1 MNVTDGTLRW
11 GQGGLGQ
18 SIPNGLRNLLWMGV
32 TLLALF
38 PIGYLVWT
46 HPAHPIFMNVAALA
60 IIAILLLILYEPIT
74 GIWFSLLVV
83 YWNLSNIIHMRLHF
97 GWTLR
102 GLLLWTALAWWL
114 HRRLESQP
122 PPLRWPLWKGWLA
135 YAGVMAV
142 SAAFAAYPSA
152 ALLNLDGVAK
162 DIILFYLVVNL
173 LLTPRDWH
181 RGLWALLAA
190 GGLLAMPALYQG
202 ITGSHFAFW
211 GLAPQKYAGLYQQ
224 SMGYRAS
231 GALGDPNFFA
241 MVLIALMPLALV
253 EIERPGSPRR
263 RLLAG
268 VILAMMMGA
277 SILTYSRAGFLGL
290 LALGAAFMWHWR
302 RHLRAWLAILA
313 AMLIMAGLT
322 PRSYWLRIFS
332 LHQLS
337 RGMYQTSDPSLE
349 GRRNENL
356 IGLAMLKRHPWLGV
370 GPGNYYMV
378 YRRYDARIGLM
389 PVHGRREAH
398 DLFMETAAE
407 TGVLGLAAFLFL
419 LGAAFRNIAATLR
432 QWRRQ
437 KHRPGLL
444 WQWSLGLGMGVYLF
458 LSIFLHDAFFRHF
471 VLILALSQLGYSLAR
486 EAARPR
492 APRRPPARIPAPQEQ
507 FAIES

>member
-1 MNVTDGTLRW
+1 MNGAAGTLGW

-18 SIPNGLRNLLWMGV
+18 LIPSGLKNLLWMGV
-32 TLLALF
+32 TLGALF

-46 HPAHPIFMNVAALA
+46 HPAHPILMSAAALT

-74 GIWFSLLVV
+74 GVWFSLLVV

-102 GLLLWTALAWWL
+102 GLLLWTGLSWWL
-114 HRRLESQP
+114 HRRLESHP
-122 PPLRWPLWKGWLA
+122 PALRWPLWKGWLA
-135 YAGVMAV
+135 YAGVMMV
-142 SAAFAAYPSA
+142 STIMAAYPGT
-152 ALLNLDGVAK
+152 ALINLDGVAK

-190 GGLLAMPALYQG
+190 GGLLAMPALFQG
-202 ITGSHFAFW
+202 MTGSHFAFW
-211 GLAPQKYAGLYQQ
+211 GLAPQKYAGIYLQ
-224 SMGYRAS
+224 SKGYRAS

-277 SILTYSRAGFLGL
+277 TILTYSRAGFLGL
-290 LALGAAFMWHWR
+290 LVLGAAFMWHWR

-322 PRSYWLRIFS
+322 PRSYWRRIFS

-337 RGMYQTSDPSLE
+337 HGMYQTSDPSIA

-356 IGLAMLKRHPWLGV
+356 IGLSMLERHPWLGV
-370 GPGNYYMV
+370 GPGNYYMM
-378 YRRYDARIGLM
+378 YRRYDARIGMM

-407 TGVLGLAAFLFL
+407 TGMLGLAAFIFL
-419 LGAAFRNIAATLR
+419 LGLAFRNIALTLR
-432 QWRRQ
+432 QWRGRKRGPQ
-437 KHRPGLL
+437 ALWEWGLA
-444 WQWSLGLGMGVYLF
+444 LGMGLYLF

-471 VLILALSQLGYSLAR
+471 ILILALSQLGYSLAK
-486 EAARPR
+486 EAARRR
-492 APRRPPARIPAPQEQ
+492 APRRPPARISAPTSPL
-507 FAIES
+507 AVES